1 MRKNK
6 PTDPSDLQLDLLLV
20 LFASQRRSGELV
32 AAVEE
37 VRRQDVPLATFY
49 RQLQR
54 TTELGWIEEH
64 ETADGPVSQSER
76 GRSERGRPERPYRIT
91 DHGSRVLRDGMQ
103 RQGRRVDL
111 ARSLGLLAERR

>member
-32 AAVEE
+32 AAMED

-54 TTELGWIEEH
+54 AAELGWIEEH
-64 ETADGPVSQSER
+64 ESA
-76 GRSERGRPERPYRIT
+76 GRSERGRPERTYRIT
-91 DHGSRVLRDGMQ
+91 DDGSRVLRDGLQ

>member
-6 PTDPSDLQLDLLLV
+6 STDPSDLQLDLLLV
-20 LFASQRRSGELV
+20 LFASERRSGELV

-54 TTELGWIEEH
+54 AAELGWIEEQ
-64 ETADGPVSQSER
+64 EAAGSPD
-76 GRSERGRPERPYRIT
+76 RSRTERGRPERTYRIT
-91 DHGSRVLRDGMQ
+91 NDGSRVLRDGMQ